1 MNFDQWLDESAAER
15 AALIEFSKIHAV
27 NVDKAIEM
35 SDECGKLQA
44 RAEWFLTQHIAQAT
58 LSAKADFPS
67 LGADE
72 RKAMV
77 KDKVKDIQF
86 IVDAIGVTGRAIRDR
101 IFSHRR

>member
-1 MNFDQWLDESAAER
+1 MNFDAWLEESAEVR
-15 AALIEFSKIHAV
+15 EALIAYSKQQAV

-58 LSAKADFPS
+58 LSAKSDFPS
-67 LGADE
+67 LGAEE